1 MEMDSAHQDHD
12 DKCIEETT
20 SDQLLHPDSPD
31 INDIFGEPLVHPRV
45 GYEYQVEIPLMITES
60 ERDKLLVNPADAEV
74 IVDVSHSF
82 LMGLPIPIVQVL
94 DEVTNIKDGGIG
106 FNNSD
111 DSVNKNGPLES
122 KNRKRSQINSN
133 KKGSKLK
140 VESLDVMLNPGKE
153 STATSPDS
161 KVMGSTD
168 LDQMHGSKSYLTV
181 PGSLGDSWS
190 DIEVD
195 SFILGLYIFGK
206 NLIQVKRFIESKGMG
221 DILSFYY
228 GKFYRSDGYRRW
240 SDCRKMRRRKCI
252 HGQKIFTGWRQQ
264 ELLSRLLPQ
273 VSQEC
278 QNTLLEVSK
287 SFAEGRT
294 SLAEYVSSLKITVG
308 ICNLIEAVG
317 VGKGKD
323 GLTGIVMEPIKIH
336 QFFSVRPE
344 IPIGKAC
351 SSLTSSDII
360 KFLTGDFRLSKAR
373 SNDLF
378 WEAVWPRLLAR
389 GWHSEQPKNEGCAS
403 SKHSLVFL
411 VPGVKKFSRRKLVK
425 GDHYFDSISDVL
437 SKVASEP
444 KILELEDEETG
455 VSSCKEG
462 NGWVPEAKLDNDDP
476 SDHQRHCYLKPRVS
490 TCNLNLMKF
499 TVVDTS
505 LACGEKS
512 SKVRELK
519 SLPVESLETINN
531 SNLTSSRVTG
541 GDSSEDSQD
550 ESDSADMSLNGQKNT
565 TNSNHAK
572 AISHSSSLTQRV
584 STNSPDAAKKL
595 VENNQDQNTN
605 TSDDKHLRR
614 NIKHQFSR
622 RTKSGHSNYLA
633 PLIKRRRLTAC
644 AKAETSRAESL
655 SVGPLSKQEKSHCML
670 GSSEASKN
678 DVSQEGPSPRE
689 KASSI
694 SSSDGGSP
702 EDETVILGGTS
713 VGMDLSHEKNDK
725 PQTRPLIDLNL
736 PQVQSD
742 SENGERL
749 ATNVE
754 NSQVASTANGSCCS
768 SDRNILMEDSKALR
782 TSVNAGSAE
791 EQPIMKPQRQ
801 STRNR
806 PLTTKA
812 LEALASGFLNT
823 RRKRKGT
830 EVQAEENPIL
840 RPSRRA
846 RSRVT
851 GTPNCANPGTGMMDS
866 KEANGADGVCNDNT
880 YAWKFS
886 CPN

>member
-1 MEMDSAHQDHD
+1 MDSAHQDHD

-111 DSVNKNGPLES
+111 DS
-122 KNRKRSQINSN
+122 
-133 KKGSKLK
+133 
-140 VESLDVMLNPGKE
+140 E

-584 STNSPDAAKKL
+584 
-595 VENNQDQNTN
+595 
-605 TSDDKHLRR
+605 
-614 NIKHQFSR
+614 
-622 RTKSGHSNYLA
+622 
-633 PLIKRRRLTAC
+633 
-644 AKAETSRAESL
+644 
-655 SVGPLSKQEKSHCML
+655 
-670 GSSEASKN
+670 KN

-736 PQVQSD
+736 PQVPSD